1 MYAKGKGST
10 VPSDAQAREKL
21 ALYVYEYLLHVGAQK
36 AAQTFLSEIRW
47 EKNITLGEPP
57 GFLHSWWC
65 VFWDLYCA
73 APERRD
79 TCEHSSEAK
88 AFHDYG
94 FVNSGY
100 AVNGIAAHCPQQA
113 GSCSCLNPS
122 APSPLGQMPP
132 NEGMPGGPMP
142 PGGFFPQNSHMRPSP
157 PQQPANQPSPHPQPP
172 PPHTQMMQNQPFM
185 SPRYPGG
192 PRPGVRMPQQVEFN
206 PPGGVPGQP
215 MMPNSI
221 DPTRQGD
228 GGEFAGWQGPPS
240 MNPMNPR
247 MNPPRGQPL
256 GPMNPGNYGGMRPPP
271 NSTMGPGGPNM
282 PPMSMPGPG
291 GRPWQPN
298 ASSMNYSSAS
308 PGSHYGGP
316 PVSASGPPGPG
327 TPIMPSP
334 QDSSNSGGDGMYAMM
349 KPVPG
354 GGMPG
359 QFQMG
364 PGGPEG
370 PMGSMGPD
378 MGPPVMNGMSSGGDG
393 LDGMKNS
400 PANGPGTPREDG
412 PPMGDYGIPGYGQ
425 ENGGYGLYLVA
436 DCAPENAECGCL
448 MEESD
453 CAHGSDA
460 RAVLGKP
467 DWPIDETCA
476 DIATVKCFTSGL
488 IVRFRRAADAERCCD
503 QTESAA
509 ILKIKESM
517 QEEAKRFE
525 KDTPAEPPDYFMQ

>member
-10 VPSDAQAREKL
+10 VPSDNQAREKL

-100 AVNGIAAHCPQQA
+100 AVNGIAH
-113 GSCSCLNPS
+113 NTT
-122 APSPLGQMPP
+122 APSPLGQMAP
-132 NEGMPGGPMP
+132 NEGIPGGPMGP
-142 PGGFFPQNSHMRPSP
+142 AGFFPNTHMRPST
-157 PQQPANQPSPHPQPP
+157 PQQPVSQPSPHPQPP
-172 PPHTQMMQNQPFM
+172 HGQMMQNQAFM

-192 PRPGVRMPQQVEFN
+192 PRPGVRMPQQVDFN

-215 MMPNSI
+215 MMPNSM
-221 DPTRQGD
+221 DPSRQGE
-228 GGEFAGWQGPPS
+228 GGEFVGWQGPPGMS
-240 MNPMNPR
+240 PMNPR

-256 GPMNPGNYGGMRPPP
+256 GPMNPGNYGAMRPPP
-271 NSTMGPGGPNM
+271 NSAMGPGGPGM

-298 ASSMNYSSAS
+298 TSTINYSSAS
-308 PGSHYGGP
+308 PGGHYGP
-316 PVSASGPPGPG
+316 PVSSTGPPGPG
-327 TPIMPSP
+327 TPIMPNP
-334 QDSSNSGGDGMYAMM
+334 QDSSNSGADGMYTMM

-354 GGMPG
+354 GNMPG
-359 QFQMG
+359 FAMG
-364 PGGPEG
+364 PGPDG
-370 PMGSMGPD
+370 PMGPMGPD
-378 MGPPVMNGMSSGGDG
+378 MGPPVMNGMSSAGDG

-412 PPMGDYGIPGYGQ
+412 PPMNEFGIPGYGQ
-425 ENGGYGLYLVA
+425 EN
-436 DCAPENAECGCL
+436 
-448 MEESD
+448 
-453 CAHGSDA
+453 
-460 RAVLGKP
+460 
-467 DWPIDETCA
+467 
-476 DIATVKCFTSGL
+476 
-488 IVRFRRAADAERCCD
+488 D
-503 QTESAA
+503 QNESAA

-525 KDTPAEPPDYFMQ
+525 KDTPSEHPEYFMQ

>member
-100 AVNGIAAHCPQQA
+100 AVNGIAAH
-113 GSCSCLNPS
+113 NPS

-142 PGGFFPQNSHMRPSP
+142 PGGFFP
-157 PQQPANQPSPHPQPP
+157 
-172 PPHTQMMQNQPFM
+172 PFM

-192 PRPGVRMPQQVEFN
+192 PRPGVRMPQQVDFN

-378 MGPPVMNGMSSGGDG
+378 MGPPVMNGMSSGGEG
-393 LDGMKNS
+393 AHHI
-400 PANGPGTPREDG
+400 ANYT
-412 PPMGDYGIPGYGQ
+412 Q
-425 ENGGYGLYLVA
+425 
-436 DCAPENAECGCL
+436 
-448 MEESD
+448 
-453 CAHGSDA
+453 
-460 RAVLGKP
+460 
-467 DWPIDETCA
+467 
-476 DIATVKCFTSGL
+476 TSL
-488 IVRFRRAADAERCCD
+488 
-503 QTESAA
+503 
-509 ILKIKESM
+509 
-517 QEEAKRFE
+517 
-525 KDTPAEPPDYFMQ
+525 

>member
-100 AVNGIAAHCPQQA
+100 AVNGIAGH
-113 GSCSCLNPS
+113 NPT

-132 NEGMPGGPMP
+132 NDGMPGGPLP
-142 PGGFFPQNSHMRPSP
+142 PGAAFFPNSHMRPSP
-157 PQQPANQPSPHPQPP
+157 PQQPVSQPSPHPQPP
-172 PPHTQMMQNQPFM
+172 PPHGQMMQNQPFM

-192 PRPGVRMPQQVEFN
+192 PRPGVRMPQQVDFN

-215 MMPNSI
+215 LMPNTM

-228 GGEFAGWQGPPS
+228 GEFVGWQAGPPGMS
-240 MNPMNPR
+240 SMNPR

-256 GPMNPGNYGGMRPPP
+256 GPMNPGSYGGMRPPP
-271 NSTMGPGGPNM
+271 NSMGPGGPGM
-282 PPMSMPGPG
+282 PPMGMPPGPG

-298 ASSMNYSSAS
+298 ASNINYSSAS

-316 PVSASGPPGPG
+316 PGSGSGPGPG

-334 QDSSNSGGDGMYAMM
+334 QGI
-349 KPVPG
+349 
-354 GGMPG
+354 
-359 QFQMG
+359 
-364 PGGPEG
+364 
-370 PMGSMGPD
+370 
-378 MGPPVMNGMSSGGDG
+378 
-393 LDGMKNS
+393 
-400 PANGPGTPREDG
+400 
-412 PPMGDYGIPGYGQ
+412 DYYTF
-425 ENGGYGLYLVA
+425 
-436 DCAPENAECGCL
+436 
-448 MEESD
+448 
-453 CAHGSDA
+453 
-460 RAVLGKP
+460 VLN
-467 DWPIDETCA
+467 
-476 DIATVKCFTSGL
+476 IAF
-488 IVRFRRAADAERCCD
+488 CC
-503 QTESAA
+503 
-509 ILKIKESM
+509 
-517 QEEAKRFE
+517 
-525 KDTPAEPPDYFMQ
+525 

>member
-100 AVNGIAAHCPQQA
+100 AVNGIAH
-113 GSCSCLNPS
+113 NPT
-122 APSPLGQMPP
+122 APSPLGQMPQ
-132 NEGMPGGPMP
+132 EGMPGGPMP
-142 PGGFFPQNSHMRPSP
+142 PAGFFP
-157 PQQPANQPSPHPQPP
+157 
-172 PPHTQMMQNQPFM
+172 PFM

-192 PRPGVRMPQQVEFN
+192 PRPGVRMPQQVDFN
-206 PPGGVPGQP
+206 VSSYPPGGVPGQP
-215 MMPNSI
+215 MMPNNM
-221 DPTRQGD
+221 DPAR
-228 GGEFAGWQGPPS
+228 QGPPG

-271 NSTMGPGGPNM
+271 NSSLGPGGPGM
-282 PPMSMPGPG
+282 PPMSMSGPG

-298 ASSMNYSSAS
+298 TSTINYSSAS

-316 PVSASGPPGPG
+316 PVSGAGPQGPG

-334 QDSSNSGGDGMYAMM
+334 QDSSNSGGDGMYTMM

-354 GGMPG
+354 GNMPG
-359 QFQMG
+359 FPMG
-364 PGGPEG
+364 PGPEG
-370 PMGSMGPD
+370 PMGPMGPEI
-378 MGPPVMNGMSSGGDG
+378 GPPVMNGDG

-425 ENGGYGLYLVA
+425 EN
-436 DCAPENAECGCL
+436 
-448 MEESD
+448 
-453 CAHGSDA
+453 
-460 RAVLGKP
+460 
-467 DWPIDETCA
+467 
-476 DIATVKCFTSGL
+476 
-488 IVRFRRAADAERCCD
+488 D
-503 QTESAA
+503 QNESAA

-525 KDTPAEPPDYFMQ
+525 KDTPTEHPDYFMQ